1 MKEQISILLLC
12 AQDDARAREL
22 LTQLD
27 KSGARV
33 RSAPPE
39 TYAETL
45 PRLTDVHAVVVLTQ
59 DTSAQARAQVKQMRA
74 LTALPIVL
82 LLPFAEGDVRVESNG
97 IYYMPCGPNES
108 LQLLAAQLKL
118 KIRIVLTNAA
128 LARTAST
135 TGEKAGDESIARSFV
150 PSGRSDKRLI
160 AIGASA
166 GGVQAIEE
174 ILRALPN
181 TLPGIVITQHMP
193 PGFVSQYA
201 QRLDKICA
209 VHVMEG
215 AHNQRVEPGA
225 AYIAPGGMQ
234 MRIVWRDDGYYLQI
248 ADGEKVTGHRPS
260 VDVLFE
266 SVARSAGKYALGV
279 ILTGMGEDG
288 ARGLLKMRQAG
299 AQTIGQ
305 DEQTSTVYGM
315 PRVAFL
321 TGAVSRQ
328 AGLSAIPKLILEY
341 AGQ

>member
-22 LTQLD
+22 LMQLD
-27 KSGARV
+27 RSGARV
-33 RSAPPE
+33 RSAPSE

-45 PRLTDVHAVVVLTQ
+45 PRVTDVHAVVVFAQ

-74 LTALPIVL
+74 LTTLPIVL
-82 LLPFAEGDVRVESNG
+82 LLPFAEGDVRIENNG

-135 TGEKAGDESIARSFV
+135 TGEKAGDEAIARSFV
-150 PSGRSDKRLI
+150 PNRLDKRLI

-174 ILRALPN
+174 VLRALPG

-193 PGFVSQYA
+193 PGFVTQYA
-201 QRLDKICA
+201 QRLDKICTM
-209 VHVMEG
+209 HVTEG
-215 AHNQRVEPGA
+215 VHNQRVEPGT
-225 AYIAPGGMQ
+225 AYIAPGGMH
-234 MRIVWRDDGYYLQI
+234 MRVTARDGGYYLQI
-248 ADGEKVTGHRPS
+248 ADGEKVSGHRPS

-266 SVARSAGKYALGV
+266 SVARSAGKYALGI

-288 ARGLLKMRQAG
+288 AEGLLKMRQAG
-299 AQTIGQ
+299 ALTIGQ
-305 DEQTSTVYGM
+305 DEATACVYGM

-341 AGQ
+341 ARQ

>member
-22 LTQLD
+22 LMQLD

-33 RSAPPE
+33 RTAPPE

-45 PRLTDVHAVVVLTQ
+45 PRVTDVHAVVVFAQDASTQ
-59 DTSAQARAQVKQMRA
+59 VRAQVKQMRM
-74 LTALPIVL
+74 LTTLPIVL
-82 LLPFAEGDVRVESNG
+82 LLPFSEGDVRIESNG

-135 TGEKAGDESIARSFV
+135 TGEKAGDEAIARSFV
-150 PSGRSDKRLI
+150 PNRQDKRLI

-174 ILRALPN
+174 VLRALPD

-193 PGFVSQYA
+193 PGFVTQYA

-209 VHVMEG
+209 MHVMEG
-215 AHNQRVEPGA
+215 AHNQRVEPGS
-225 AYIAPGGMQ
+225 AYIAPGGMH
-234 MRIVWRDDGYYLQI
+234 MRVAARDGGYYLQI
-248 ADGEKVTGHRPS
+248 ADGEKVSGHRPS

-266 SVARSAGKYALGV
+266 SVARSVGKYALGV

-288 ARGLLKMRQAG
+288 ADGLLKMRQAG

-305 DEQTSTVYGM
+305 DEETSCVYGM

-321 TGAVSRQ
+321 SGAVCRQ
-328 AGLSAIPKLILEY
+328 AGLPAIPKLILEY
-341 AGQ
+341 VSH